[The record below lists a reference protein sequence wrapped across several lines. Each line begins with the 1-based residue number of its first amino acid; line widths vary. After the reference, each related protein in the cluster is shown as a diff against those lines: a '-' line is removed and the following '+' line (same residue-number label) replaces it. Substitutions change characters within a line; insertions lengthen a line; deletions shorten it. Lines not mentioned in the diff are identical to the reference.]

1 MKLTILTDY
10 PTQYFCKA
18 LDSLPDEIEIELYAL
33 FGSSSVRQDDFYA
46 NKQRIIALNK
56 VQDKKASLLTRVK
69 MLYKFM
75 RTPHTNLCICGWDFL
90 EYWLICL
97 FFKPKNLIMIL
108 ESTVIESKTTGFVGF
123 LKRLFVSRVDIM
135 LVPGT
140 PQKDLATALGF
151 KRKILITGGVG
162 YHYWVGSEIQHRLIP
177 EEIQNLLYVGR
188 LSHEKGAHKI
198 VEVAKLNPSLN
209 FTVIGTGPEE
219 TRVKQL
225 IVDLDVSNVKMLGY
239 VENKHLENFYRSN
252 DIFLLPSD
260 SEVWGLVIEE
270 ALHFCLPVIVSDK
283 VGCAD
288 DLVVKY
294 ASGEVFASDNIS
306 DFDRAIHKLTDKE
319 TYTATVNNIGSI
331 RLYDDNLFVRSIL
344 KIKEYLK

>member
-1 MKLTILTDY
+1 MNLTILTDY

-18 LDSLPDEIEIELYAL
+18 LDSLPDEIEIELYAI

-56 VQDKKASLLTRVK
+56 VQDKKASLFTRLK
-69 MLYKFM
+69 MLNKFM
-75 RTPHTNLCICGWDFL
+75 KTPHLNLCICGWDFL
-90 EYWLICL
+90 EYWLICFL
-97 FFKPKNLIMIL
+97 FKPKNLIMIL
-108 ESTVIESKTTGFVGF
+108 ESTVIESKTTGLLGF
-123 LKRLFVSRVDIM
+123 LKRLFVSRIDVM

-151 KRKILITGGVG
+151 DKKILITGGVG
-162 YHYWVGSEIQHRLIP
+162 YHHWVGSQLHHRLVPKKIN
-177 EEIQNLLYVGR
+177 NLLYVGR

-209 FTVIGTGPEE
+209 FTIIGTGPEE
-219 TRVKQL
+219 NRIRQL
-225 IVDLDVSNVKMLGY
+225 IIDLDVHNVKMLGY
-239 VENKHLENFYRSN
+239 VENKYLEGFYRSN

-270 ALHFCLPVIVSDK
+270 ALHFCMPVIVSDK

-294 ASGEVFASDNIS
+294 LSGEVFIS
-306 DFDRAIHKLTDKE
+306 DSINDLDRAIHKLTDKE
-319 TYTATVNNIGSI
+319 VYTTIVNNISSI
-331 RLYDDNLFVRSIL
+331 KLYDDNQFVSAIL
-344 KIKEYLK
+344 KMRNM